1 MSGQSIWDRWQ
12 SERIAT
18 AFRGVRGVASA
29 LGFVAGIGLTYV
41 IAPLLGRIVHG

>member
-1 MSGQSIWDRWQ
+1 MNGYSVWDRWQ
-12 SERIAT
+12 SQRIAS

-29 LGFVAGIGLTYV
+29 LGFVVGIGVMYA